1 MKKVLKLGI
10 LVNTDRHRDHVT
22 GIAKAAVSKGHE
34 VIIFIMDDGVKLLT
48 DPGISALSMLKGIRI
63 GICKNSARTL
73 GVATE
78 GVSPEIEEGSQ
89 YFNAVMNRDAD
100 KVIVL

>member
-1 MKKVLKLGI
+1 MKLGI

-22 GIAKAAVSKGHE
+22 GIAKAAVSKEHE

-48 DPGISALSMLKGIRI
+48 DPGFSALCQLKGVQMSF
-63 GICKNSARTL
+63 CKSSTRMF

-78 GVSPEIEEGSQ
+78 GVSAGLAEGSQ
-89 YFNAVMNRDAD
+89 YYNAVMNRDAD

>member
-1 MKKVLKLGI
+1 LKLGI
-10 LVNTDRHRDHVT
+10 LLNTDRHRDHVT
-22 GIAKAAVSKGHE
+22 GIAKAAVSRGHE

-48 DPGISALSMLKGIRI
+48 DPGFSSLCQLKGIQMSF
-63 GICKNSARTL
+63 CKNSTRML

-78 GVSPEIEEGSQ
+78 GVQTEITEGSQ
-89 YFNAVMNRDAD
+89 LYNAIMNRDAD